1 MHPSRL
7 FGLAAVLFKGV
18 CAGTIDSSSGNATVT
33 PAPRRNVRRERCLF
47 VMNMGL
53 ISSQENEREARSRGF
68 HALRGW
74 RASNAFPC
82 APSAYSV
89 KSAAPGFL
97 FIFLL
102 LRLHLK

>member
-47 VMNMGL
+47 VMNLGL
-53 ISSQENEREARSRGF
+53 ISSQENEQEAA
-68 HALRGW
+68 HYA
-74 RASNAFPC
+74 ASSSF
-82 APSAYSV
+82 SYY
-89 KSAAPGFL
+89 FT
-97 FIFLL
+97 FI
-102 LRLHLK
+102 